1 MIIHYLYKLYWFL
14 RLHKVWNFMQLN
26 VLPQRLPQLIE
37 YKPNGALNATHISA
51 FSYRNAGDALLPVV
65 LRDLFNQTIG
75 VKTWHGRSVNKKVNT
90 FDTWRYNH
98 DDFVVIGGGGLFL
111 KDTNPNN
118 LSGWQWSCSMKQLEA
133 IKKPLIAFAIG
144 YNRFR
149 GQDDFAPIFT
159 EHLNKFVEKAVFVG
173 IRNYGSIE
181 SLKQYLKSSELKQ
194 KLVFQPC
201 MTTVISHIYSNF
213 VDYKQKEDF
222 IAFNCAF
229 DRDRLRSGNDNYLKG
244 IAEVALKMSKITR
257 VKYYSHMPS
266 DKRALPYFDAI
277 GVPYELVEF
286 SDIHSIVKEY
296 AKARVVA
303 GMRGHAQMI
312 PFGCLTPI
320 FSIISHNKMQW
331 FLDDIGHSDWGV
343 DVSNDNFSSILYDNV
358 KSIYYNYESFISE
371 IEAQQKKLWHVTIE
385 NMKTIKNFV
394 EPNK

>member
-118 LSGWQWSCSMKQLEA
+118 LSGWQWSCSMEQLEA

-149 GQDDFAPIFT
+149 GQDD
-159 EHLNKFVEKAVFVG
+159 L
-173 IRNYGSIE
+173 
-181 SLKQYLKSSELKQ
+181 
-194 KLVFQPC
+194 
-201 MTTVISHIYSNF
+201 
-213 VDYKQKEDF
+213 
-222 IAFNCAF
+222 
-229 DRDRLRSGNDNYLKG
+229 
-244 IAEVALKMSKITR
+244 
-257 VKYYSHMPS
+257 
-266 DKRALPYFDAI
+266 
-277 GVPYELVEF
+277 
-286 SDIHSIVKEY
+286 
-296 AKARVVA
+296 
-303 GMRGHAQMI
+303 
-312 PFGCLTPI
+312 
-320 FSIISHNKMQW
+320 
-331 FLDDIGHSDWGV
+331 
-343 DVSNDNFSSILYDNV
+343 
-358 KSIYYNYESFISE
+358 
-371 IEAQQKKLWHVTIE
+371 
-385 NMKTIKNFV
+385 
-394 EPNK
+394 